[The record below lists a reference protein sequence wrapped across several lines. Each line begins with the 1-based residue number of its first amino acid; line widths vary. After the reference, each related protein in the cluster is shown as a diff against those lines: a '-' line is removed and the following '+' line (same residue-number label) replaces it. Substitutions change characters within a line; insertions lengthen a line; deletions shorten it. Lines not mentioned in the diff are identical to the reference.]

1 MKTILITL
9 LTFILI
15 SPAAFSQS
23 IKLEDVPKH
32 IGDSVTVCGKIFST
46 NYLETGHDSPTFL
59 NMGAAYPNDI
69 LSVLIWKKAR
79 AKFSYKPEE
88 KLLNKTICVTGRI
101 VSYKGKPQIVVHQE
115 SQITLNE

>member
-1 MKTILITL
+1 MKTTLIALIISL
-9 LTFILI
+9 LMG
-15 SPAAFSQS
+15 PVAFSQS

-46 NYLETGHDSPTFL
+46 NYLESGHDQPTFL

-69 LSVLIWKKAR
+69 LTILIWKKAR
-79 AKFSYKPEE
+79 AKFTYKPEE
-88 KLLNKTICVTGRI
+88 KLLNKTICVSGKI

-115 SQITLNE
+115 SQITVND